1 MTNDDLFSISYCYSF
16 VSFKIYEKKRVWCIW
31 EKPTPIN
38 THYESEEGDFV
49 IKGNKDKF
57 FIVKD
62 NGLVFEVVNG
72 QIVSVTNNSTKHI
85 YEVN

>member
-1 MTNDDLFSISYCYSF
+1 MIFFILVIVIVLLVLRYM
-16 VSFKIYEKKRVWCIW
+16 KRKEYGAFG

-49 IKGNKDKF
+49 IKGNKNKF
-57 FIVKD
+57 FIEKD

-72 QIVSVTNNSTKHI
+72 QIVSVTNNNTKHI
-85 YEVN
+85 YEVD

>member
-1 MTNDDLFSISYCYSF
+1 MM
-16 VSFKIYEKKRVWCIW
+16 IYFLLVIVIALLVLKYMKRKGYGVFGK
-31 EKPTPIN
+31 KPTPIN